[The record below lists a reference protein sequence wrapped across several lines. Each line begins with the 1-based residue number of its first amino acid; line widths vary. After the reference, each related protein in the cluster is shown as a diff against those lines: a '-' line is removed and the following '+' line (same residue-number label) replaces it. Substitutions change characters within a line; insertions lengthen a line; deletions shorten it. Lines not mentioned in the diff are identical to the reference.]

1 MEKIDPMQ
9 SEQMK
14 EDMRLKRN
22 MSKIKHK
29 VTVLSGKGGVGKTS
43 VSVNLAFGL
52 KEKGFKVG
60 ILDADVTGPNVAM
73 MMGVEGE
80 RLTGDNERLIPVEKD
95 GIKIISMAMLLK
107 TPDTPVVWRGP
118 IKMKAIRQFLADVL
132 WGELDY
138 LVIDLPPG
146 SSDEPLSIG
155 QRIPEMEGAIIVSTP
170 QEVALL
176 DVRKSINFAGMLNL
190 PIIGVV
196 ENMSG
201 FVCPHCNEVTNIFK
215 VGGAKKAADELNLK
229 LLATIPIDPSIVTD
243 GDSGT
248 PTILS
253 SSPAAASFRTLV
265 DNVVEFIEK
274 KE

>member
-29 VTVLSGKGGVGKTS
+29 VAVLSGKGGVGKTT
-43 VSVNLAFGL
+43 VAVNLAFGL

-60 ILDADVTGPNVAM
+60 ILDADVTGPNIAI

-107 TPDTPVVWRGP
+107 TSDTPVVWRGP

-155 QRIPEMEGAIIVSTP
+155 QRIPEMEGAIVVSTP
-170 QEVALL
+170 QKVALL
-176 DVRKSINFAGMLNL
+176 DVRKSINFAGMLNI
-190 PIIGVV
+190 PVIGIV

-215 VGGAKKAADELNLK
+215 EGGAKKAADELNLK
-229 LLATIPIDPSIVTD
+229 LLSTIPIDPSIVTD
-243 GDSGT
+243 GDAGT
-248 PTILS
+248 PTILT
-253 SSPAAASFRTLV
+253 SSPAAESFRIMV
-265 DNVVEFIEK
+265 DNVVEFVEK
-274 KE
+274 K

>member
-9 SEQMK
+9 SDQMK
-14 EDMRLKRN
+14 EDLRIKRN

-29 VTVLSGKGGVGKTS
+29 VAVLSGKGGVGKTT
-43 VSVNLAFGL
+43 VAVNLALGL
-52 KEKGFKVG
+52 KEKGLKVG
-60 ILDADVTGPNVAM
+60 ILDADVTGPNIAI

-107 TPDTPVVWRGP
+107 SSDTPVVWRGP

-155 QRIPEMEGAIIVSTP
+155 QRIPEMDGAVVVSTP

-176 DVRKSINFAGMLNL
+176 DVRKSINFAGMLKI

-201 FVCPHCNEVTNIFK
+201 FICPHCNEVTNIFK
-215 VGGAKKAADELNLK
+215 SGGAKKAADKLNIK
-229 LLATIPIDPSIVTD
+229 LLTTIPIDPSVVTD
-243 GDSGT
+243 GDAGT

-253 SSPAAASFRTLV
+253 SSPAAESFRTLV
-265 DNVVEFIEK
+265 DNVLQFIKEK
-274 KE
+274 

>member
-1 MEKIDPMQ
+1 MQ

-80 RLTGDNERLIPVEKD
+80 LLTGDNERLIPVEKD